1 MTIDNNVINFKY
13 KIVREKRKT
22 ISIRITDKG
31 EVLITSPFNVSE
43 ETIKTILKKKEKWI
57 ISKVQLFTNRL
68 SNYKEKEFVNGEK
81 FLYLG
86 KELQLEFCIRHSK
99 KVYTDI
105 QEGKLKVYVNNY
117 EKNHQEIRNSIIDF
131 YRKKAMDILSERTK
145 IYSELIEVRP
155 KKIIIK
161 DQKTIW
167 GSCSSKGNL
176 NYNYRI
182 IMAPMEIIDYIV
194 VHELCHL
201 VHMNHSKEYW
211 NTVKLVLLDYER
223 RRQWLKDNGYL
234 LKL

>member
-1 MTIDNNVINFKY
+1 MTVDNNVINFKY

-57 ISKVQLFTNRL
+57 TNKVQLFANRL
-68 SNYKEKEFVNGEK
+68 SNYKEKEFVNDEK

-86 KELQLEFCIRHSK
+86 EELQLEFCVIHSK

-105 QEGKLKVYVNNY
+105 QEGKLKVYLSNC
-117 EKNHQEIRNSIIDF
+117 EKNHQEIRDSIIDF
-131 YRKKAMDILSERTK
+131 YRKKATDILSERTK
-145 IYSELIEVRP
+145 IYSELMKVRP
-155 KKIIIK
+155 KKITIK

-211 NTVKLVLLDYER
+211 NTVELVLPDYER